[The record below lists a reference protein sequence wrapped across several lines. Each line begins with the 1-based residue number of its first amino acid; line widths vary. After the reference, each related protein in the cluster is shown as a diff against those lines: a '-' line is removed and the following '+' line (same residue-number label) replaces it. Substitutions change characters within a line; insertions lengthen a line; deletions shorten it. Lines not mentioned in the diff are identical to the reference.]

1 MAEFTIIGGNVSGLS
16 AALHLHEQGHDVHVY
31 EEKIWNK
38 PCGGAISVEFFQY
51 LKKKWNVELEEAH
64 KGRYMIIGLPTGK
77 HVRIESPFVT
87 TTRKELQ
94 EKLIEAAKK
103 QGIKITITGKRL
115 THEEVF
121 DIATPQTI
129 VATGYS
135 KLSHQLLGREWDPKD
150 VAHILRFDGIVKEAS
165 YPDDHYIIIDNKIT
179 GYGWLFIG
187 DDHHLNVGIGGE
199 VASLP
204 GSFSWLN
211 YFYQFIEVLR
221 EKYDVHINE
230 KLVPRGWKLPLP
242 INKKKYHVSN
252 TINGIEFIGVGD
264 TVGMAHP
271 ILGAG
276 IEPGWMSSKCLAAA
290 TNEKGWIDPSKY
302 QRLLIKNLKVTS
314 NRRLD
319 VFLSRMMRS
328 SLPYN
333 NYFAYY
339 ALKMFTTHMIQKMR
353 ENHWYEIQYHD

>member
-1 MAEFTIIGGNVSGLS
+1 MAEFTILGGNVSGLS
-16 AALHLHEQGHDVHVY
+16 AALHLHEQGHAVHIY

-38 PCGGAISVEFFQY
+38 PCGGAISVEFCQY

-64 KGRYMIIGLPTGK
+64 RGRYMIIGLPTGR
-77 HVRIESPFVT
+77 HVKIESPFVT

-94 EKLIEAAKK
+94 EKLIKAAKDL
-103 QGIKITITGKRL
+103 GIDVTITGKRL
-115 THEEVF
+115 KFEEVF

-135 KLSHQLLGREWDPKD
+135 KLSHQLLGRKWDPKD
-150 VAHILRFDGIVKEAS
+150 VAQIIRFDGKVKNAT
-165 YPDDHYIIIDNKIT
+165 YPDDHYIIIDNKVT

-187 DDHHLNVGIGGE
+187 DNNHLNVGIGGE

-204 GSFSWLN
+204 SDFSWLN

-230 KLVPRGWKLPLP
+230 KLTPRGWKLPLP
-242 INKKKYHVSN
+242 IDKRKYSVSN
-252 TINGIEFIGVGD
+252 SRDGIEFIGVGD
-264 TVGMAHP
+264 TLGVAHP

-276 IEPGWMSSKCLAAA
+276 IEPGWLSGMCLAAA
-290 TNEKGWIDPSKY
+290 LNKDGKVDPVKY
-302 QRLLIKNLKVTS
+302 KRLLIKNLKVTS

-328 SLPYN
+328 SLPYK

-339 ALKMFTTHMIQKMR
+339 ALKMFTNRMIQTMR
-353 ENHWYEIQYHD
+353 ENHWYKIQFTW